1 MPPEVMEAGDYNS
14 SLDVFSFGHLMLFTI
29 IGEVPGSLLGPTYS
43 DLDGIRGRSEIDR
56 RRKYVVKSQKQLGQ
70 THPLNILMEGCLRNV
85 PSKRPSTEVLVQ
97 TLCHVV
103 RFIVSSP
110 QTTMYVFCPHTLHD
124 KPIAMQ
130 STVDITLCRCQMKKL
145 TSTFCCK
152 HQRRNR

>member
-97 TLCHVV
+97 TLCHVMSNEEIDFNLLLQAPKEKQV
-103 RFIVSSP
+103 MNT
-110 QTTMYVFCPHTLHD
+110 QCTM
-124 KPIAMQ
+124 
-130 STVDITLCRCQMKKL
+130 
-145 TSTFCCK
+145 
-152 HQRRNR
+152 